1 MTNANDSFIDE
12 VTEEVR
18 RDRLYGWLRRWGW
31 AIALA
36 IVLVVG
42 FAGWTEWR
50 QAQERQLA
58 QLRGEV
64 LLTALQLPAGP
75 ARAAALAEVP
85 LAGDEGV
92 VAALLLAGEQA
103 ADGDAASAIAGLDA
117 VAADG
122 AVRPLYRD
130 LASLKA
136 QMLRGAEADRAA
148 LEALAQPG
156 APFGLLAQ
164 EQLAMLDLGAG
175 DRDAAVARLQAIRAD
190 AGVTPNQEA
199 RLRALLSALGAPLAA
214 EG

>member
-64 LLTALQLPAGP
+64 LLTALELPAGP
-75 ARAAALAEVP
+75 DRVAALAEVP

-199 RLRALLSALGAPLAA
+199 RLRALLSALGAPPAA